1 MNGELRNI
9 VDWLDSNKHSLNISK
24 THFNLFRSQGMRK
37 PLINEDLIIKNESN
51 NQDHK
56 TKFLGV
62 IVDEKLTWFEHI
74 QYVKCKISKG
84 SGIICKA
91 RQLLNSKTLCTLYY
105 CFVYP
110 YLNYCVE
117 VWGDTFKTYL
127 QAQKRVLR
135 MISYSKLNASVDHLY
150 KYYNI
155 MQLKKIFF
163 YKVALLMFRV
173 KTSSAPSVFRELFI
187 ENRNVHDYFTR
198 QHDKFH
204 VPNAKRN
211 RPVSQI
217 RAPPGGL
224 SRTSGKLWQDYSNC
238 YSR

>member
-1 MNGELRNI
+1 M
-9 VDWLDSNKHSLNISK
+9 
-24 THFNLFRSQGMRK
+24 
-37 PLINEDLIIKNESN
+37 
-51 NQDHK
+51 
-56 TKFLGV
+56 
-62 IVDEKLTWFEHI
+62 
-74 QYVKCKISKG
+74 
-84 SGIICKA
+84 
-91 RQLLNSKTLCTLYY
+91 
-105 CFVYP
+105 YP

-127 QAQKRVLR
+127 QALVKLQKRVLR
-135 MISYSKLNASVDHLY
+135 IISYSKWNASVDHLY

-187 ENRNVHDYFTR
+187 ENRSVRDYFTR

-211 RPVSQI
+211 YMQRTISYRGVIVWNHITSKHITYDRSLLSFKFALRKYVFNDDTLLDPV
-217 RAPPGGL
+217 
-224 SRTSGKLWQDYSNC
+224 
-238 YSR
+238 